1 MRSSKMYS
9 HKASHAP
16 LINRQLSVCF
26 PLCYFFLSLLFL
38 TDRLCEISSYY
49 NQVQFFCQ
57 ERIFFVLFANLFV
70 IICMPYGDYG
80 QENLFCHH
88 IPFSGRFTMW
98 MRVFQAVS
106 LSYTLA
112 NRRLVSCLTLYTL
125 FQVLH
130 GLHEGIG
137 IPFCT
142 LIPFPHVSGLFP
154 RVQQAPS
161 ASYALVC
168 LFAIRIRTIP
178 DTKVR
183 DNFRL
188 VKRQEY
194 LKKENSFL
202 NIGFLI

>member
-57 ERIFFVLFANLFV
+57 ERMIYALFANLFV
-70 IICMPYGDYG
+70 IICMPYGNYG

-112 NRRLVSCLTLYTL
+112 NRRLVSCLASYTL

-130 GLHEGIG
+130 GLQRGYRHPVLHSHTLPSRFGTFPEGTASAVGFIY
-137 IPFCT
+137 PRLSFC
-142 LIPFPHVSGLFP
+142 HSDKNHS
-154 RVQQAPS
+154 RH
-161 ASYALVC
+161 
-168 LFAIRIRTIP
+168 
-178 DTKVR
+178 
-183 DNFRL
+183 
-188 VKRQEY
+188 
-194 LKKENSFL
+194 
-202 NIGFLI
+202 

>member
-1 MRSSKMYS
+1 MAGCPSRRASPRTDYRFGYT
-9 HKASHAP
+9 KAPAKAGANVSIILGHF
-16 LINRQLSVCF
+16 QKC
-26 PLCYFFLSLLFL
+26 L
-38 TDRLCEISSYY
+38 T
-49 NQVQFFCQ
+49 

-142 LIPFPHVSGLFP
+142 LIPFPIASRLFP
-154 RVQQAPS
+154 RVQQVPL
-161 ASYALVC
+161 ASYTLVWRN
-168 LFAIRIRTIP
+168 LFTI
-178 DTKVR
+178 
-183 DNFRL
+183 
-188 VKRQEY
+188 
-194 LKKENSFL
+194 
-202 NIGFLI
+202 